1 MLSLTSLTTLLLA
14 TCSSISAAALQ
25 DRQTSCPAA
34 PTSSSLFRVGEMT
47 VTTKSNGKVSDI
59 KFSIAKTAT
68 GKFDLV
74 CTPDTGLLSGF
85 SGGKRFE
92 CDGLG
97 NGKYEFAYYGG
108 TSNALWLRYD
118 GLLSSKIAGTAAI
131 PLTCSGN
138 TCTNKCPVYLAML
151 TEDPDD

>member
-1 MLSLTSLTTLLLA
+1 MKLTLATLLLA
-14 TCSSISAAALQ
+14 GTSTISAAAIAE
-25 DRQTSCPAA
+25 RQTSCPAA
-34 PTSSSLFRVGEMT
+34 GTSSSLYRVQDMT
-47 VTTKSNGKVSDI
+47 VTTKSSGKVSDI
-59 KFSIAKTAT
+59 KFSIAKSAT
-68 GKFDLV
+68 GKVDVV
-74 CTPDTGLLSGF
+74 CKPDTGLIGGF

-118 GLLSSKIAGTAAI
+118 GLLHSKIAGTAAI
-131 PLTCSGN
+131 ALNCNGN
-138 TCTNKCPVYLAML
+138 TCTNKCPVYISML